1 VGRSLVLKAGQKLRD
16 ACTFHR
22 MQGGVK
28 WVMWV
33 GVTWVGVK
41 WVAALIWAALVFV
54 EVVWAKLVE
63 DCF

>member
-1 VGRSLVLKAGQKLRD
+1 
-16 ACTFHR
+16 
-22 MQGGVK
+22 MQGDVKWVKWVGVK
-28 WVMWV
+28 WVWV
-33 GVTWVGVK
+33 VK